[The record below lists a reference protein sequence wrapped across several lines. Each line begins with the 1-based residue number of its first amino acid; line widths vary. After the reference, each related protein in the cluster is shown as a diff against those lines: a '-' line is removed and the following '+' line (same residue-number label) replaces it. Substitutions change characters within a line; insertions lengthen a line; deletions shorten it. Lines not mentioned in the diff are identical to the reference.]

1 MSRKTVSIEDAKPG
15 MIVDDEIL
23 DGRGNVLVRQGVAL
37 NDAWIK
43 GLKTRGIRNVVIR
56 DQEATKAADEPI
68 AGSQVDRVVV
78 ERQRRIDTMF
88 AGMTENPVMAAL
100 AEAAKKHVRAKL
112 AGGSSP

>member
-1 MSRKTVSIEDAKPG
+1 MSRKTVSIEDARPG

-37 NDAWIK
+37 NEAWIK
-43 GLKTRGIRNVVIR
+43 GLKTRGIRSVVVR
-56 DQEATKAADEPI
+56 DPEARPPDDGPI
-68 AGSQVDRVVV
+68 VGSNVDRAVV

-100 AEAAKKHVRAKL
+100 ADAAKKHVRTTL